1 MGDSGT
7 DGTSGTSG
15 KIDLQKILT
24 IVIIFLLV
32 WNIFN
37 MKTIRTDVKD
47 YNDKINVIVKQVEST
62 QKVNK
67 EIDKKVGM
75 VNDNIRTIT
84 NEIYQIDNNLT
95 IVKQQTNEKVNSVNN
110 VGNVELERLFTER
123 YKQSDSTN

>member
-1 MGDSGT
+1 MGD
-7 DGTSGTSG
+7 SG

-37 MKTIRTDVKD
+37 METIRTDVKD
-47 YNDKINVIVKQVEST
+47 YNDKINVIGKQVEST